1 MGSVALAMEWRP
13 AVDQVMLVTSVA
25 LAYLAG
31 IVTPKKPVSVK
42 RPVDVPL
49 LQTGCLPYE
58 GGISGQQSE
67 R

>member
-1 MGSVALAMEWRP
+1 VGSVALAMEWRP

-31 IVTPKKPVSVK
+31 IVTPKKPTSLK
-42 RPVDVPL
+42 RPLDVPPRQADCL
-49 LQTGCLPYE
+49 LDE
-58 GGISGQQSE
+58 GQISGQQSE